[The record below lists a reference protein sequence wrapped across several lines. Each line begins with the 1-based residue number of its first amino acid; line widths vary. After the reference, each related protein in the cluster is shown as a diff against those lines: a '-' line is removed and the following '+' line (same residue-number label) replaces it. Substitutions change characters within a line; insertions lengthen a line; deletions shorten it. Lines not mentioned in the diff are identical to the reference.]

1 MMAERR
7 IVVLRE
13 VNALKRESRNFLD
26 EYLKNRAPDLLL
38 LMTAAVGSKPDGAL
52 LTSSTP
58 LQFDPLTGDRVP
70 RWIAHTASSEFG
82 VRMSESAIELLQ
94 AAVGNDLHQLA
105 GEVGKLTSYVKG
117 RTQEIGK
124 GDVSALVGVPSG
136 GKNPV
141 CVCAVGDRNCSPALR
156 FFSAG

>member
-94 AAVGNDLHQLA
+94 PAVGNDLHQLA
-105 GEVGKLTSYVKG
+105 GEVGKMASHVHRRPHEGGEEDHSAVVLVP
-117 RTQEIGK
+117 RR
-124 GDVSALVGVPSG
+124 VSQVEHRP
-136 GKNPV
+136 
-141 CVCAVGDRNCSPALR
+141 AVAERN
-156 FFSAG
+156 